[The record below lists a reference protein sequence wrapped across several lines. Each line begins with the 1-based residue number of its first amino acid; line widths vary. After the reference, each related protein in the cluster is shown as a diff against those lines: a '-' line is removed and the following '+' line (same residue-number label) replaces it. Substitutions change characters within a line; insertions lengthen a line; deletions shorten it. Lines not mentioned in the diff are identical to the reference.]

1 MIVQLEVQDE
11 VTTQHVG
18 QQQEN
23 NKLAAARV
31 RLTAHGPPI
40 AVCPLL
46 RLLSLL
52 TLRVREPAVLAM
64 ARDAIAAWIGTHCGC
79 ACV

>member
-11 VTTQHVG
+11 VTAQDVG

-23 NKLAAARV
+23 NKLAAGA
-31 RLTAHGPPI
+31 AHGSRS
-40 AVCPLL
+40 ADRGLSAL

-64 ARDAIAAWIGTHCGC
+64 ARDAIAAWIGTHGGC
-79 ACV
+79 ACM